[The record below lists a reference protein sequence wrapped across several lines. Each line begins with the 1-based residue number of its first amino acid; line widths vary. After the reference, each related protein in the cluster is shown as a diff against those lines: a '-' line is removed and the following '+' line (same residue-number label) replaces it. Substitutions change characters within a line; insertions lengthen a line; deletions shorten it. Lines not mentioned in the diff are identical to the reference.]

1 MIVNNECQGLTIHS
15 LIAVVVTAATA
26 GLVATNLLNTT
37 NNIVPPITTICG
49 LVEPDVRKEQLTMI
63 FEGFA
68 RSFDDREQLIVEAL
82 VAEAYNNLTIGSDVE
97 SAGCLDPLSREMT
110 EAKLVNQTWDLIAEG
125 YNPLLETVFETTLLC
140 DKCMA
145 LRPLFSPEKEDERR
159 LFQLRS
165 LEQDGIDGADLVSS
179 ALLDF
184 TSREFFQRLLQL
196 VIFKTEDL
204 SEIGELPDGFVQMT
218 KAFVTPILPDN
229 DGVSESGSSATSTEP
244 EPEQL
249 DEYLVTEITYQ
260 PQGTE
265 GEKGAFQFTYVNE
278 ETGEVETEIVVVNRN
293 TIVEDPFVDP
303 VPTTPFP
310 TFAPTRAATISPSTV
325 PTNTVSGQP
334 TREPSMKPSM
344 APTNISSVVPS
355 ESSSAVP
362 SVAPSN
368 VLSIVPTEPPSMVPS
383 FPPSDAPSFEPT
395 ITNSIG
401 PTRTPSKTPSM
412 VPSYIPSDTPS
423 TRPSVSPSM
432 IPSMIPSY
440 VPSSSPSMNPSSIP
454 SMAPSGS
461 PSLSPSDQPSAS
473 PSRSPSVSPSVEPS
487 MSPSSSPSTVPSSS
501 PTVTTSY
508 YVVCG
513 GTGACAGGTALLNSN
528 RVTDD
533 TGADIAVRCC
543 SDTAITNWTQYV
555 GCPYATSVF
564 SGNCY
569 RSKNW
574 YDAGVLCGSV
584 GARLCTRT
592 EIENHCTSG
601 TGCAHNNRPCW
612 SSTSGTPP

>member
-1 MIVNNECQGLTIHS
+1 
-15 LIAVVVTAATA
+15 
-26 GLVATNLLNTT
+26 
-37 NNIVPPITTICG
+37 
-49 LVEPDVRKEQLTMI
+49 MI

-145 LRPLFSPEKEDERR
+145 LRPLFSPEKEDEKRR
-159 LFQLRS
+159 LFEHRG
-165 LEQDGIDGADLVSS
+165 LEQIWNETGNETDAIDGTDLIAS
-179 ALLDF
+179 ALFDF

-204 SEIGELPDGFVQMT
+204 SEIGELPNGFIQMT
-218 KAFVTPILPDN
+218 KAFVTPIPPES
-229 DGVSESGSSATSTEP
+229 DGVSDSNSGSSAKTTDTPPDP
-244 EPEQL
+244 ELLE
-249 DEYLVTEITYQ
+249 EYLVTEIAYQ
-260 PQGTE
+260 PQGAK

-278 ETGEVETEIVVVNRN
+278 ETGEEQTEIVVVDST
-293 TIVEDPFVDP
+293 TILENPLVEP

-310 TFAPTRAATISPSTV
+310 TFAPTRSPTISPSTV
-325 PTNTVSGQP
+325 PTITFSGQR
-334 TREPSMKPSM
+334 TREPSMKPSI
-344 APTNISSVVPS
+344 APTNIPSVVPS
-355 ESSSAVP
+355 ENPSVVP

-368 VLSIVPTEPPSMVPS
+368 VPSIVPTEPPSMVPS
-383 FPPSDAPSFEPT
+383 LPPSEAPSSEPTITKSIGPTASPSRTPSTVPSSIPSDAPST
-395 ITNSIG
+395 K
-401 PTRTPSKTPSM
+401 PSVSPSM
-412 VPSYIPSDTPS
+412 VPSYVPS
-423 TRPSVSPSM
+423 T
-432 IPSMIPSY
+432 
-440 VPSSSPSMNPSSIP
+440 SPSMNPSSIP
-454 SMAPSGS
+454 SMAPSMVPS
-461 PSLSPSDQPSAS
+461 RTPSLSPTGQPSAS
-473 PSRSPSVSPSVEPS
+473 PSRSPTALPSIEPS
-487 MSPSSSPSTVPSSS
+487 MVPSTS
-501 PTVTTSY
+501 PTITTWH

-513 GTGACAGGTALLNSN
+513 VTGGCNGTALLNSN

-574 YDAGVLCGSV
+574 
-584 GARLCTRT
+584 
-592 EIENHCTSG
+592 
-601 TGCAHNNRPCW
+601 
-612 SSTSGTPP
+612 